1 MLLLWCKGPI
11 IKPATEFFTQY
22 CFRSFPG
29 TLYDGKQYY
38 KGGGQ
43 AKFAMVAMIIPY
55 CQHYIRYYFI
65 KVMGLGMFGAA
76 LATSISY
83 FMCFLFC
90 SVVFVYKR
98 IKTES
103 KTFLLHLPIIKEITA
118 LSFVTFQDKA

>member
-11 IKPATEFFTQY
+11 IKPATDSSPHY

-90 SVVFVYKR
+90 SVVFV
-98 IKTES
+98 
-103 KTFLLHLPIIKEITA
+103 
-118 LSFVTFQDKA
+118 LSELRLKVRHFYYTYP